1 MLMTSLPSFSAT
13 PFPPYDT
20 LSKTPIFISPNYQP
34 TIKNEEPSVASTRT
48 PFEKLTAIHPNRRI
62 TLETGPTPVSMRLMD
77 LFVPLGFGQRALVVA
92 PPQAG
97 KTTILR
103 QIATAIQKNHP
114 QASLFLCLVDERPEE
129 VTEWRM
135 EVQGPN
141 VKLYASSFDQESAR
155 HGRIVEQALLD
166 AKRQAEQGKDVII
179 LLDSLTRLARAHNMN
194 SDMWERPRGQRGQHG
209 NYGGGRTLSGGID
222 ARALEVGRRVF
233 GAARAL
239 EEGSSLTIIAS
250 CLVETGSRLDE
261 VVYEEFKGTGNL
273 EIRLSRELADRRIF
287 PAIDVAASS
296 TRQEERLLTPPELRT
311 MSILRRKLADLP
323 RREITEQVIHLFEKT
338 PSNAQLIE
346 AITKQD

>member
-1 MLMTSLPSFSAT
+1 M
-13 PFPPYDT
+13 
-20 LSKTPIFISPNYQP
+20 
-34 TIKNEEPSVASTRT
+34 ASTRT

-62 TLETGPTPVSMRLMD
+62 TLETGPAPVSMRLMD

-103 QIATAIQKNHP
+103 QIAAAIQKNHP

-155 HGRIVEQALLD
+155 HGRIVEQALAD
-166 AKRQAEQGKDVII
+166 AKRLAEQGKDVVI

-194 SDMWERPRGQRGQHG
+194 SDLWDRPRGQRG
-209 NYGGGRTLSGGID
+209 NYVGGRTLSGGID

-239 EEGSSLTIIAS
+239 EEGGSLTIIAS

-296 TRQEERLLTPPELRT
+296 TRQEERLLTPPELHT
-311 MSILRRKLADLP
+311 MAILRRKMADLP

-338 PSNAQLIE
+338 SSNAQLVE
-346 AITKQD
+346 AVTKQG

>member
-1 MLMTSLPSFSAT
+1 V
-13 PFPPYDT
+13 
-20 LSKTPIFISPNYQP
+20 P
-34 TIKNEEPSVASTRT
+34 TTRT

-62 TLETGPTPVSMRLMD
+62 TLETGPTPISMRLMD

-103 QIATAIQKNHP
+103 QIAAAILKNHP
-114 QASLFLCLVDERPEE
+114 DASLFLCLVDERPEE

-135 EVQGPN
+135 EVKGPN

-155 HGRIVEQALLD
+155 HGRIVEQALVD
-166 AKRQAEQGKDVII
+166 AKRLAEQGKDVII
-179 LLDSLTRLARAHNMN
+179 ILDSLTRLARAHNLN
-194 SDMWERPRGQRGQHG
+194 SDLWERPRGQRG

-239 EEGSSLTIIAS
+239 EEGGSLTIIAS

-311 MSILRRKLADLP
+311 MAILRRKLADLP
-323 RREITEQVIHLFEKT
+323 RREITEQVILLFEKT
-338 PSNAQLIE
+338 SSNAQLIE
-346 AITKQD
+346 AITKQA